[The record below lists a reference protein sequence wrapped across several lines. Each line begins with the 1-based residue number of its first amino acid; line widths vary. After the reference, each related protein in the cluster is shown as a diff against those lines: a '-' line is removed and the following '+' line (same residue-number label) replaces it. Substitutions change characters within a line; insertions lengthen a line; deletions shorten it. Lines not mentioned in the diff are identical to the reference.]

1 MRSKPV
7 LTSTEIHALAAA
19 CRAEAERIGIN
30 VTVAVVDDGAN
41 LLYLE
46 RFNNA
51 KVMSVEIATQK
62 ARTSAISHRPTATFA
77 ERVEQSVAFLVV
89 PNILPLQGGLPIL
102 AGTDCLGGVG
112 VSGGSG
118 EQDEQ
123 IAAAGI
129 AALNLSLG

>member
-1 MRSKPV
+1 M
-7 LTSTEIHALAAA
+7 AAA

-30 VTVAVVDDGAN
+30 VTIAIVDDGAH

-46 RFNNA
+46 RLNGA
-51 KVMSVEIATQK
+51 KVMSIEIATQK
-62 ARTSAISHRPTATFA
+62 ACTSAISHRPTATFA
-77 ERVEQSVAFLVV
+77 QRVEQSITFLRV
-89 PNILPLQGGLPIL
+89 PGILPLQGGLPIL
-102 AGTDCLGGVG
+102 AGDECLGGVG

-129 AALNLSLG
+129 GALKL